1 MDRKDYEDS
10 LAQQSWLSEETV
22 KAVVN
27 AVDYKALHDAMPIK
41 EIFDAQKIIITG
53 MGDSYCAGIAVKPIF
68 EKVAKVETEVW
79 RAIEFSRIM
88 SSKQLGFSPNTP
100 MVIGIS
106 VSGNPAR
113 VQECLE
119 RANHYHANTILV
131 TDQPSSPTAQ
141 VARHVVYAGLPEG
154 TPYGPGANS
163 YIGSLVS
170 LALMAIRIGR
180 AKGTINQNE
189 WEDMSKSILT
199 YAADFQAKMAEFN
212 DQAFAVAQEWKDLKA
227 YDFIG
232 DYADYAT
239 AFFGSAKVLEAFG
252 GYTTYDDSEDWNHIN
267 FFLTEPERIGRV
279 IVANENTPSFNRLK
293 ETAETVNALGSPCIV
308 VTDADPKEFP
318 EGFCVFQTPKPK
330 YDWLNPILQHW
341 CFSLLA
347 GYISTLN
354 GIEQFRRSNPIWQT
368 EIGKKRLRGKT
379 EIKLV

>member
-189 WEDMSKSILT
+189 WEDMNILPGLKPYDAYPT
-199 YAADFQAKMAEFN
+199 ESEWIKQFEGYCGMGSPASDRYYSYLPVSAGGNVYCNGAKPWKKEEDAVQIKEPVELSLTEADGIWTLHTNLYDILPVPHCAMITTNVLGKAVMPEQQFEHPDGSPITFDTDYSGRKRK
-212 DQAFAVAQEWKDLKA
+212 DSVLPGPFAV
-227 YDFIG
+227 
-232 DYADYAT
+232 
-239 AFFGSAKVLEAFG
+239 GSEKTVL
-252 GYTTYDDSEDWNHIN
+252 
-267 FFLTEPERIGRV
+267 
-279 IVANENTPSFNRLK
+279 
-293 ETAETVNALGSPCIV
+293 
-308 VTDADPKEFP
+308 
-318 EGFCVFQTPKPK
+318 
-330 YDWLNPILQHW
+330 
-341 CFSLLA
+341 
-347 GYISTLN
+347 
-354 GIEQFRRSNPIWQT
+354 
-368 EIGKKRLRGKT
+368 
-379 EIKLV
+379 